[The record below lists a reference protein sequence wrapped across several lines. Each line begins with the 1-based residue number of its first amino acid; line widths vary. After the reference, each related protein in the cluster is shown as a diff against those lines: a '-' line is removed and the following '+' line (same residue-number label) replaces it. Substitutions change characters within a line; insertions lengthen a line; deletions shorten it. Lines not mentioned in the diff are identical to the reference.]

1 MFRSPVIEVY
11 RMKKFLIGALIAALL
26 LSGCQVLFPAVP
38 ASGEAAS
45 ASSPEAT
52 RQATVSPTAVPPTTS
67 PTAASPAAT
76 PPDPAARSAVKLK
89 DLIDR
94 FNALESSQ
102 WRGYWE
108 EKCQNSKDSADE
120 TNAAMLEMTLEDYQT
135 LKAYVLP
142 RIAEYEASQTSLP
155 STETDPSAPSDETTS
170 PPTEPPAVDAPP
182 PTATDPPTAATDPP
196 QETTSPPTD
205 PPPNPGGGSFLNGYG
220 MLGSINSARQSAGL
234 SAYAWDSSLA
244 SIAQTRAMELVQL
257 FSHDRPG
264 GGKVTGQYYECI
276 YYGSGYLGDLSYAF
290 DYWWDSPTHHDIIM
304 ETEGD
309 RCYVAGYQS
318 GDYTYWVLLVRPYW
332 N

>member
-11 RMKKFLIGALIAALL
+11 RMKKFLIGALVAAFL
-26 LSGCQVLFPAVP
+26 LSGCQGLFPAAP
-38 ASGEAAS
+38 AFGDTTPATQ
-45 ASSPEAT
+45 PEAT
-52 RQATVSPTAVPPTTS
+52 RQATVPPTTVS
-67 PTAASPAAT
+67 QTTPSTAT
-76 PPDPAARSAVKLK
+76 PPDPAERSAVKLK

-94 FNALESSQ
+94 FNVLERSQ

-142 RIAEYEASQTSLP
+142 RIAEYEASQTSP
-155 STETDPSAPSDETTS
+155 PPTETDPPATTAETAPPHS
-170 PPTEPPAVDAPP
+170 EPPVTEAPP
-182 PTATDPPTAATDPP
+182 PTATDSPTAATDLP

-205 PPPNPGGGSFLNGYG
+205 PPPSPGGGSFLDGSG

-264 GGKVTGQYYECI
+264 GGRVTDQYYECI
-276 YYGSGYLGDLSYAF
+276 YSGSGYLGGLDYAF
-290 DYWWDSPTHHDIIM
+290 DYWWDSPTHHAIIM
-304 ETEGD
+304 QAEGD

-318 GDYTYWVLLVRPYW
+318 GEYTYWVLLVRPYW